1 MADIQLVKVDQG
13 AVNERILA
21 REVKVDFRRVEAASV
36 KMVTHLR
43 SAEGKR
49 LFVRYFNSLQ
59 LNGHFISVMART
71 RLKPDDVAKVEMAL
85 RAQLEAATQGLNKA
99 IDGAEALFQRHG
111 ITHAATYDTLPLVL
125 EVGVISS
132 LGRRYF
138 ELLNKVDQIMP
149 LVQTLE
155 IHDVITPADA
165 DIQRALFKKMVSGV
179 AGSARNLAGG
189 LRRRMN
195 ELASREAEQ
204 ARAKAQP
211 EAGLIRADQEPAAE
225 EQGAPAE
232 SVQGEGVAAAP
243 VESAAPSGMA

>member
-1 MADIQLVKVDQG
+1 MADTQLVKVDQG

-36 KMVTHLR
+36 KMVTYLR

-49 LFVRYFNSLQ
+49 LFVRYFNTLQ
-59 LNGHFISVMART
+59 LNGHFISVTART
-71 RLKPDDVAKVEMAL
+71 RLKPEDVEKVEAAL
-85 RAQLEAATQGLNKA
+85 REKLDAATLGLNKA

-125 EVGVISS
+125 EVGIISS

-138 ELLNKVDQIMP
+138 ELLNKVDQVMP

-155 IHDVITPADA
+155 IHEVITPADA
-165 DIQRALFKKMVSGV
+165 DIQRALFKKMVRSV

-195 ELASREAEQ
+195 ELAIREAEQ
-204 ARAKAQP
+204 ARAKAP
-211 EAGLIRADQEPAAE
+211 RESSPASADPVHEAD
-225 EQGAPAE
+225 EQGETAE
-232 SVQGEGVAAAP
+232 AVKETVLIAMPSD
-243 VESAAPSGMA
+243 SA